1 MSIAPRFPRRRR
13 LALAWACP
21 TLLALAGFASGA
33 QGADCARPGPRPSPD
48 WRDQVVYFVMTDRF
62 DDGNPA
68 NNDQAAGEFK
78 PSDNRYYSGGDFQGL
93 QRRLDYI
100 QGLGA
105 TALWI
110 TPPVANQ
117 WWDGSSAGYH
127 GYWASHLK
135 EVDPHLGTLNDYR
148 CLANALHAR
157 GMHLIQDVVPNHMGN
172 YFSYAPGT
180 WRRDQPATGWQANLG
195 SLPDPHPRQAPFDQN
210 DPRDPAQAAAGV
222 YHWTPNIQNYA
233 DPEQEHRWQMSGLD
247 DLNTENPVVK
257 RALRDSYGFWLREVG
272 VDALRV
278 DTAFYIPPA
287 FFEDWLHSPDP
298 DAPGLM
304 RVARAQGR
312 DDLLVF
318 GEAFGIDKPYQT
330 TQMRRIQAYQTPGR
344 MNGMLN
350 FPLYGSMQA
359 VFAQGRPTAE
369 LAHRVQALAQ
379 VFGARQHRMPTFIDN
394 HDVDRFLAGGTPEA
408 LDQSLLALFT
418 LPGIP
423 TIYYGTEQGFT
434 EPRAAMYAA
443 GYGSGGRDRFDTTTP
458 TYRLLARL
466 AELRREERTFS
477 RGTPEL
483 LRANAAGPGVLAWRT
498 EHEGRRLLVLFNT
511 ANGPQWADRLPVHR
525 GAAELRPR
533 FALHGQPSPLR
544 TDAQGLLSLVLPPRS
559 GQVWVIEPSTASSGG
574 PKPLNGATLAAPQPQ
589 ADGALRVSG
598 RVPAG
603 HEAELVADGDL
614 GTAMPL
620 SPDATGRWQATWPTD
635 NWLDPRVSHRLSLRH
650 RASANEPWLSAPA
663 REVAVQPR
671 WRTWARVSDPLGDDH
686 GPTGHYLYPT
696 DPSWGAAR
704 QMDLRGLQVE
714 TTGQALRLTVQLRQL
729 TTSWN
734 PANGFDHVAFTLF
747 LELPGQNGGSR
758 VMPLQGGELP
768 DGMVW
773 HRRLRVHGWSNAL
786 FSAEG
791 AGPDSE
797 GQPHAPGAALEARAA
812 RHELVVTLPA
822 STLPPGTDLNGVR
835 LFLSTWD
842 WDGGYRELAEQPG
855 SHTLGGRRS
864 ASDPRWM
871 DAIGP
876 ITLRKP

>member
-1 MSIAPRFPRRRR
+1 MPRTSPPLAACLLSLMVGASAPT
-13 LALAWACP
+13 WATAPPCP
-21 TLLALAGFASGA
+21 I
-33 QGADCARPGPRPSPD
+33 PGPRPSPD

-62 DDGNPA
+62 DDGDPS
-68 NNDQAAGEFK
+68 NNDQGAGEFN
-78 PSDNRYYSGGDFQGL
+78 PQDNRYYSGGDFQGL
-93 QRRLDYI
+93 MRRLDYI

-105 TALWI
+105 TTLWI

-117 WWDGSSAGYH
+117 WWDGRSAGYH

-135 EVDPHLGTLNDYR
+135 EVDQHLGSLNDYR
-148 CLANALHAR
+148 CLARALHAR
-157 GMHLIQDVVPNHMGN
+157 GMHLMQDVVPNHMGN
-172 YFSYAPGT
+172 YFGYADGQ
-180 WRRDQPATGWQANLG
+180 WRRDQPAAGWQPNLD

-210 DPRDPAQAAAGV
+210 DPRDPAQAAAGI

-233 DPEQEHRWQMSGLD
+233 DVAQEHRWQMSGLD
-247 DLNTENPVVK
+247 DLATDNPVVR
-257 RALRDSYGFWLREVG
+257 RALRDSYAYWLREVG

-278 DTAFYIPPA
+278 DTAFYIPPP
-287 FFEDWLHSPDP
+287 FFEDWLHSTDP
-298 DAPGLM
+298 SAPGLVP
-304 RVARAQGR
+304 VARAMGR
-312 DDLLVF
+312 QDLLVF
-318 GEAFGIDKPYQT
+318 GEAFGIDKPFET
-330 TQMRRIQAYQTPGR
+330 AQMRRIQAYQTPGR

-350 FPLYGSMQA
+350 FPLYGSLQA

-423 TIYYGTEQGFT
+423 TVYYGTEQGFT
-434 EPRAAMYAA
+434 EPRAAMFAA
-443 GYGSGGRDRFDTTTP
+443 GYGSGGRDRFDTTAP

-466 AELRREERTFS
+466 AALRREERAFS

-483 LRANAAGPGVLAWRT
+483 LRANAAGPGVLAWRVA
-498 EHEGRRLLVLFNT
+498 HEGRRLLVVFNT
-511 ANGPQWADRLPVHR
+511 ANSPQWADRLPVHR
-525 GAAELRPR
+525 GAAHLQPR
-533 FALHGQPSPLR
+533 FALHGPPSAQA
-544 TDAQGLLSLVLPPRS
+544 TDAQGLLNLVLPPRS
-559 GQVWVIEPSTASSGG
+559 GQVWVIEPTQPSIAPART
-574 PKPLNGATLAAPQPQ
+574 PATLAPPQP
-589 ADGALRVSG
+589 GGNGELALSG

-614 GTAMPL
+614 SGALPL
-620 SPDATGRWQATWPTD
+620 APDASGRWQARWPTD
-635 NWLDPRVSHRLSLRH
+635 NWLDPRVTHRLSLRH
-650 RASANEPWLSAPA
+650 RASAESLWLSAPP
-663 REVAVQPR
+663 REIQVQPR
-671 WRTWARVSDPLGDDH
+671 WRTWAQVSDPLGDDH
-686 GPTGHYLYPT
+686 GPGGHYLYPT
-696 DPSWGAAR
+696 DPSWGPAR
-704 QMDLRGLQVE
+704 QMDLRGLRVE
-714 TTGQALRLTVQLRQL
+714 ATGQALRLTVQLRQL
-729 TTSWN
+729 TTTWN

-747 LELPGQNGGSR
+747 LELPGQEGGSR
-758 VMPLQGGELP
+758 AMPLQGGDLP
-768 DGMVW
+768 EGMAW

-791 AGPDSE
+791 AGPASE
-797 GQPHAPGAALEARAA
+797 GQPHAPGAALTARAA
-812 RHELVVTLPA
+812 QNELVITLPA
-822 STLPPGTDLNGVR
+822 AALPPGTDLNGAR

-855 SHTLGGRRS
+855 PHTLGGRRS